1 MSHAWKTKLMS
12 VLAAATVAAFGAGG
26 LVAVAP
32 AASASVQITLY
43 ASPAAT
49 ATSGCTLSAPCSLDG
64 AQAVVRSLTA
74 TMTGDIV
81 VDLRGG
87 VYRRSTTWSFSD
99 AAHDSGTSGHRVI
112 YQAYPGEAP
121 EISGAQQIT
130 GWTLNDSAKNI
141 WSASVGT
148 SLHTRE
154 LYVDGVRAQ
163 IARGPSNPSGWSPTS
178 TGLTAPDSSMASWP
192 DVVGAEVVSENT
204 WVHKS
209 CPITAASGTAI
220 TLAQPCYK
228 NAELPYNFA
237 SGAVVNQYPYNVS
250 WVQNAYELLS
260 SPGQFYLKSSTGT
273 LYYIPRPGENLAS
286 ADIEAP
292 IVQTLVSG
300 SGTGT
305 SPLSN
310 LTFSG
315 LTFEHATWLVPS
327 TSEGYAEGQAGWRIT
342 GSGLT
347 QVPMSDLT
355 RTPGNITFDHDS
367 NLIFSGD
374 TFTHLATVGLE
385 LGRGSKNDTVIGSRF
400 TDIGGNAVQIGS
412 VDTPDRTAATSDQVS
427 GNTVTDNAITFAGQ
441 VYRSAVG
448 VFVGYT
454 TGTTISHNAIG
465 QLPYTAISVNLG
477 WEGTSYSGG
486 ATVTY
491 NEIFQDMRVL
501 DDGGA
506 LYTQM
511 PMSSPSVMK
520 YNWLHD
526 EDYTGGAPL
535 YLDSTAGNWTV
546 QYNVLQTG
554 SEASRNIQGC
564 CGVPA
569 KNNTVQFNYSNGSG
583 TLHGTPDPSNTVNS
597 NYDNLTGFPADARTI
612 MAGAGL
618 EPAYARLL
626 TGRTVN
632 DNARSLSYSGPG
644 WGYSNNRGYGDFD
657 DDVHYSYSAGATVQ
671 FSFYGSGVS
680 WLAQRSDKTG
690 PVEVYVDGVDEG
702 TVTPVTSAAP
712 YPTQQVDY
720 RISGLVPAWHTLKIV
735 NNGDSLVT
743 IDAFTAESGWSV
755 SNDSATAVTYA
766 GSGWSY
772 SFGRG
777 YGDYGDDV
785 HYSYSAGASAKF
797 SFTGSGVSW
806 LAQRSDQTG
815 PVEIYVD
822 GVDEGTVTPVT
833 TAAPFRSQQVD
844 YGISGL
850 VPGTHTLQV
859 VNNTASLLTIDAF
872 VVEADRQVT
881 NDTGLKVSHTG
892 SGWAYSSSRGYGD
905 YADDVHYTSTS
916 GSAVSFAFTGT
927 SVSWLAQRNS
937 NSGPVEIYV
946 DGVDE
951 GALTPRTS
959 GSPYP
964 VRQVNYQITGLAA
977 GYHTVKIVN
986 SSAALLVVDAFT
998 SRY

>member
-1 MSHAWKTKLMS
+1 MRPAQKTRLVS
-12 VLAAATVAAFGAGG
+12 VLAAATAAAFGTGS
-26 LVAVAP
+26 LVALAP
-32 AASASVQITLY
+32 AASASTQITLY
-43 ASPAAT
+43 ASAT
-49 ATSGCTLSAPCSLDG
+49 ASATSGCTLSAPCSLDG
-64 AQAVVRSLTA
+64 AQNVVRGLTP

-81 VDLRGG
+81 VNLRGG
-87 VYRRSTTWSFSD
+87 VYRRSTTWSFSS
-99 AAHDSGTSGHRVI
+99 AAHDSGTSGYRVI
-112 YQAYPGEAP
+112 YQAYPGETP
-121 EISGAQQIT
+121 EISGAKQIA
-130 GWTLNDSAKNI
+130 GWTLHDSAKNI

-148 SLHTRE
+148 SLRTRE

-209 CPITAASGTAI
+209 CPVTAASGRAI
-220 TLAQPCYK
+220 TLAQPCYT

-237 SGAVVNQYPYNVS
+237 SGAVINQYPYNVS

-260 SPGQFYLKSSTGT
+260 RPGQFYLNSSTGT

-286 ADIEAP
+286 ADVEAP

-300 SGTGT
+300 SGTG
-305 SPLSN
+305 SSLLSN
-310 LTFSG
+310 VTFSG
-315 LTFEHATWLVPS
+315 LTFEHTTWLVPS

-385 LGRGSKNDTVIGSRF
+385 FGRGSKNNTVIGSRF
-400 TDIGGNAVQIGS
+400 TDIGSNAVQIGS
-412 VDTPDRTAATSDQVS
+412 VDTPDRTAAGWDQVS

-486 ATVTY
+486 ASVTY

-511 PMSSPSVMK
+511 SMSSPSVMK

-554 SEASRNIQGC
+554 SEASRNIQNC

-569 KNNTVQFNYSNGSG
+569 KNNIVQFNYSNGSG
-583 TLHGTPDPSNTVNS
+583 TLHGTPDPSNTVNN
-597 NYDNLTGFPADARTI
+597 NYDGLTGFPAAAQAI

-618 EPAYARLL
+618 EPAYAGLL
-626 TGRTVN
+626 TGRTIN

-657 DDVHYSYSAGATVQ
+657 DDVHYSYAAGAAVQ
-671 FSFYGSGVS
+671 FSFNGSAVS
-680 WLAQRSDKTG
+680 WLAQRSDQTG

-702 TVTPVTSAAP
+702 KVTPVTSAAP
-712 YPTQQVDY
+712 YPTQQINY

-735 NNGDSLVT
+735 NSSNRLVT
-743 IDAFTAESGWSV
+743 IDAFTVESGWSV
-755 SNDSATAVTYA
+755 SNDTATAVTYA
-766 GSGWSY
+766 GSGWNY
-772 SFGRG
+772 SSGRG
-777 YGDYGDDV
+777 YGDYGNDV

-815 PVEIYVD
+815 PVEVYVD
-822 GVDEGTVTPVT
+822 GVDEGTVAPVT
-833 TAAPFRSQQVD
+833 AAAPFPTQQVD
-844 YGISGL
+844 YRIAGL
-850 VPGTHTLQV
+850 VPGSHTLEV
-859 VNNTASLLTIDAF
+859 VNKTASLLTIDAF
-872 VVEADRQVT
+872 VVEGGRQVA
-881 NDTGLKVSHTG
+881 NDTGLKVAYTG

-905 YADDVHYTSTS
+905 YADDVHYTSTP
-916 GSAVSFAFTGT
+916 GSAVSLAFTGT

-937 NSGPVEIYV
+937 SSGPVEIYV

-951 GALTPRTS
+951 GALTPQTS

-964 VRQVNYQITGLAA
+964 VRRVNYQITGLAA

-986 SSAALLVVDAFT
+986 NTAALLVVDAFT